1 VIAPVDA
8 RAAAIAADFPILAKP
23 TSRGK
28 RLVYLDSAASS
39 QKPQV
44 VIDAL
49 VDYYSSY
56 NANIHRGVYE
66 IAARATD
73 AFEEARVKVARF
85 VNAAHSAEIIWTRNT
100 TEAINLVSFTWG
112 MQNLK
117 PGDAILT
124 TQVEHHSNIVPW
136 QLLAAKTGAELRY
149 IQADDDGTL
158 RLDDLDTL
166 LRGTKLVALS
176 HVSNVLGSIAPL
188 EQIVPRA
195 HAAGALVLVDGAQSV
210 PHMPVDVQA
219 LDIDFLAVSGHK
231 MCAPTGIGFLYGKRA
246 LLEAMPPFLTGGDM
260 IRTVAYDTTT
270 YAELPWKF
278 EAGTSNIADAIA
290 FGTACDYL
298 TGIGMPWIREHEIQ
312 ITKYALERLAPFSAR
327 GLQCYGPVRA
337 EDRGGVI
344 SFNFADIHAHDLAS
358 ILDLEGVC
366 IRAGHH
372 CAMPLMDKM
381 NWPAT
386 ARASFYLYTTEADI
400 DVLVAALEK
409 AAEVFKIA

>member
-1 VIAPVDA
+1 VAA
-8 RAAAIAADFPILAKP
+8 TAAALAPDFPILAKP

-39 QKPQV
+39 QKPQA
-44 VIDAL
+44 VIDTL
-49 VDYYSSY
+49 VDFYTTY

-73 AFEEARVKVARF
+73 AFEDARVKVARF
-85 VNAAHSAEIIWTRNT
+85 INAAHSEEIIWTRNT
-100 TEAINLVSFTWG
+100 TEAINLVSFSWG

-124 TQVEHHSNIVPW
+124 TQVEHHSNLVPW

-149 IQADDDGTL
+149 IKANDDGTL
-158 RLDDLDTL
+158 QLDDLDEL
-166 LRGTKLVALS
+166 LKGTKLVALA

-188 EQIVPRA
+188 DLIVPRA

-210 PHMPVDVQA
+210 PHLPVDVQA

-246 LLEAMPPFLTGGDM
+246 LLEKMPPFLTGGDM
-260 IRTVAYDTTT
+260 IRTVEYATTT
-270 YAELPWKF
+270 FAELPQKF

-298 TGIGMPWIREHEIQ
+298 TAVGMPWVREHEVR
-312 ITKYALERLAPFSAR
+312 ITRYALERLQPFVKR
-327 GLQCYGPVRA
+327 GLEIYGPARA

-372 CAMPLMDKM
+372 CAMPLHDKL

-400 DVLVAALEK
+400 DVLVAALER

>member
-1 VIAPVDA
+1 MIGAIDE
-8 RAAAIAADFPILAKP
+8 RAAQIAADFPILQKP

-39 QKPQV
+39 QKPQI

-73 AFEEARVKVARF
+73 AFEDARAKVARF
-85 VNAAHSAEIIWTRNT
+85 VNAAESAEIIWTRNA

-112 MQNLK
+112 TQNLR

-124 TQVEHHSNIVPW
+124 TQVEHHSNLVPW
-136 QLLAAKTGAELRY
+136 QLLAAKTGAELRF
-149 IQADDDGTL
+149 IEANDDGTL

-166 LRGTKLVALS
+166 LTGVKLVALS
-176 HVSNVLGSIAPL
+176 HVGNTLGAIAPL
-188 EQIVPRA
+188 ETIVPRA
-195 HAAGALVLVDGAQSV
+195 HAAGAIVLVDAAQSV

-219 LDIDFLAVSGHK
+219 LDVDFLAASGHK
-231 MCAPTGIGFLYGKRA
+231 MCGPTGIGFLYGKRA

-260 IRTVAYDTTT
+260 IRSVAYETATFN
-270 YAELPWKF
+270 ELPWKF

-290 FGTACDYL
+290 LGVACDYL
-298 TGIGMPWIREHEIQ
+298 TGVGMDWIREHEIR
-312 ITKYALERLAPFSAR
+312 ITRYALDRLATFASR
-327 GLQCYGPVRA
+327 GLDVYGPARA

-372 CAMPLMDKM
+372 CTMPLMDKM

-386 ARASFYLYTTEADI
+386 ARASFYLYSTEADVDALI
-400 DVLVAALEK
+400 AALEK
-409 AAEVFKIA
+409 AATVFKIA